1 MYDKCCLILILMQR
15 DRVSVDLS
23 IDKNGKIQIYQNEKG
38 DTKIDVFF
46 EDETVWMTRKS
57 IAELHQTTPQNITL
71 HVKNIYQDGEL
82 EEKSITCKFKKRVPE
97 A

>member
-1 MYDKCCLILILMQR
+1 MQR

-82 EEKSITCKFKKRVPE
+82 EEKSITYKFKKRVPE